1 MYNFKNIASIENTI
15 NECRNI
21 LQYCFFIKFD
31 QSLFEADSEVAIE
44 NILKST
50 FENCISILNE
60 GDLSFFGNHPEEKTH
75 SGILAELFELWSF
88 NTIWKKIIYQHCL
101 FATYD
106 KLQCLLFGQFGISFY
121 GLADLYRSDGFDY
134 VLKNKKPKFIPD
146 DITSNND
153 IPSNRQVSG
162 KEAIGSISN
171 SYKNSIE
178 YLGRQQLG
186 NLNFLSDLYLD
197 KENNKKSTSKLI
209 KASYIVPTRILVGRG
224 RTLLNVSKL
233 YSSRTAITPS
243 AIEKY
248 MNTAREIIE
257 EPMKGC
263 LDTTHME
270 RSDHLYYKYKVE
282 QIFNFNLIDCLAR
295 NIDDLQKKH
304 NVSIDASIIG
314 RLSSCAELPNLF
326 SRHLLLQMAF
336 DSFNPTYK
344 INQSCLH
351 RWLSNQLQTWGSHL
365 PSSVD
370 TIRPYQYLGLWL
382 EQYEEFM
389 RYLSIVAFP
398 VYENYFFV
406 TLYDYCKK
414 NSSVDL
420 NSTLYK
426 MYGLLSK
433 YLCQKETDYSIG
445 ALDNYVLKMLNDSIS
460 PSKSEIN
467 EEEIIKPT
475 FYIHGIHMEHYFQT
489 VLSVYNNAPTKRP
502 AFLSQK
508 FLKDNFK
515 FIDKKF
521 FLAFVSGMVN

>member
-1 MYNFKNIASIENTI
+1 MYNFKNMASIKNTI

-21 LQYCFFIKFD
+21 LQYCLFLKFD

-60 GDLSFFGNHPEEKTH
+60 GDLRFFGKQPEEETY
-75 SGILAELFELWSF
+75 SGILAELSTLPSF
-88 NTIWKKIIYQHCL
+88 NIIWKKIIYQHCL

-106 KLQCLLFGQFGISFY
+106 KLQSLLFGQYGISFY
-121 GLADLYRSDGFDY
+121 GLADFYQSDGFDY
-134 VLKNKKPKFIPD
+134 VLKNMKPKFIPD
-146 DITSNND
+146 DITPNND
-153 IPSNRQVSG
+153 TPTNRQASG
-162 KEAIGSISN
+162 KEPVGSISN

-178 YLGRQQLG
+178 YIDKQRLR

-224 RTLLNVSKL
+224 RTLRNVSKL
-233 YSSRTAITPS
+233 YSSQTAITPS

-248 MNTAREIIE
+248 MDTASEIIE

-351 RWLSNQLQTWGSHL
+351 KWLSDQLQTWGSYL

-406 TLYDYCKK
+406 TLYDYCK
-414 NSSVDL
+414 NSSADL
-420 NSTLYK
+420 NSTFSK
-426 MYGLLSK
+426 MYGLLSE

-445 ALDNYVLKMLNDSIS
+445 ALEKDVLKMLNDSIS
-460 PSKSEIN
+460 PSKPEIN
-467 EEEIIKPT
+467 KEEIIKPT
-475 FYIHGIHMEHYFQT
+475 FHSHDIHMKHYFQT
-489 VLSVYNNAPTKRP
+489 VLSVYNNAPTKTP

-508 FLKDNFK
+508 YLKDHFR